1 MTIIQFPTDPE
12 ESPFFKDIVEDGYHI
27 YSLKNAQIPD
37 FYPNEF
43 PDYSGVKRSELQ
55 VGDEITVRVF
65 FRVGS
70 SDEELHVDGGYID
83 LEIEHIDREQVMG
96 VIITQLP
103 DGFALATGSSLEIF
117 EEEILYK
124 RDIPD
129 Q

>member
-1 MTIIQFPTDPE
+1 MSNIIQFPTNPE
-12 ESPFFKDIVEDGYHI
+12 DSQFFKDIIEDGYHI
-27 YSLKNAQIPD
+27 FSLKNAGIPD

-43 PDYSGVKRSELQ
+43 PDYAGENLNNLQ

-65 FRVGS
+65 FRVGG
-70 SDEELHVDGGYID
+70 DEDVRVDGGYLD
-83 LEIEHIDREQVMG
+83 LEIEHIEDKQLTG

-103 DGFALATGSSLEIF
+103 EGFALSTGRSLGIL

-124 RDIPD
+124 RDIPE